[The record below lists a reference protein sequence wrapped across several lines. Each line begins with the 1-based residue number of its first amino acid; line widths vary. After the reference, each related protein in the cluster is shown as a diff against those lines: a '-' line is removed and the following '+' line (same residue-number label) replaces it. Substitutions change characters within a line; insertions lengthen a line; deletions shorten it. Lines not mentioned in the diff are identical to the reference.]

1 MNCKRRDCGVS
12 ARAIVNTCGWG
23 FVVLV
28 VRGRSVG
35 GRGVVVVA
43 RLLVGEYG
51 YHVLVEEVVE
61 GHRLVAVWTW
71 AADVDSAGEDAAGW
85 AALFTEE
92 TVTAGGAL
100 VDGEL
105 AAWPGGGG
113 GDGGQGLLVASA
125 KRGLAAGWA
134 AVGLPAGGGG
144 GSFDEAALVEAG
156 AGAHERDELGCV
168 DRAPPSLGGLDEFE
182 RHGQAGGLRAG
193 AFGDLGPVTDGG
205 EGRLDRVG
213 GAQMDPVLG
222 GEVVEREQLVEI
234 VGDLGDG
241 LAELVAVGQLER
253 GHGAA
258 GVLAVLGVPDF
269 GEGLLRPG
277 VGGLGQR
284 GEHVADLVEPAALL
298 PGGGEHLPQ
307 RRPEP
312 QRAVAGG
319 QDRGAHP
326 APGAVA

>member
-134 AVGLPAGGGG
+134 AVGLPAGRGEGLPA
-144 GSFDEAALVEAG
+144 ERAG
-156 AGAHERDELGCV
+156 PRRGIVPR
-168 DRAPPSLGGLDEFE
+168 R
-182 RHGQAGGLRAG
+182 AGGLLRG
-193 AFGDLGPVTDGG
+193 WRPRGGGWPVHQ
-205 EGRLDRVG
+205 
-213 GAQMDPVLG
+213 A
-222 GEVVEREQLVEI
+222 
-234 VGDLGDG
+234 
-241 LAELVAVGQLER
+241 AASASVAVAARSTRRPLSKR
-253 GHGAA
+253 APARTSATSWGALTA
-258 GVLAVLGVPDF
+258 RHRAWAASMSLNAMA
-269 GEGLLRPG
+269 R
-277 VGGLGQR
+277 
-284 GEHVADLVEPAALL
+284 PAAFE
-298 PGGGEHLPQ
+298 PGPLVTLV
-307 RRPEP
+307 R
-312 QRAVAGG
+312 
-319 QDRGAHP
+319 
-326 APGAVA
+326 